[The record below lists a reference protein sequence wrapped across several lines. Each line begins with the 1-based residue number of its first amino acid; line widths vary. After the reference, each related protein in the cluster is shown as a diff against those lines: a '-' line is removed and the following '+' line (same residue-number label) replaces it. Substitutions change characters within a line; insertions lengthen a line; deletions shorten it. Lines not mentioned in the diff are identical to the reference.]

1 MPALRPLR
9 LQHRRPGWIA
19 LALAGLA
26 GIVVAACAPGSADDG
41 RGGTGFFPPVSASEQ
56 GIGVDSIYPLIFTI
70 AAAVFVLVEGLIIFA
85 VVRYRRRPKDVDLP
99 PQIHGNNRLELLWT
113 IIPAIVVAVLF
124 VLTIGGLNRI
134 EARPQDDRYALTVDV
149 TGFQWQWTFEY
160 QDLGL
165 SYTGLGEKG
174 PEMVLPVGQPILV
187 RLHAADVIHSFYVPR
202 FLFKK
207 DVVPGRVNEFPLT
220 IRPEDAGQVFNGQCA
235 EYCGLSHAQMFFS
248 VRAMSDADFQGWVA
262 AEQEKARA
270 TPPPVPSGGGGPS
283 GAPGS
288 STLQLSASNA
298 TAFDQQAVE
307 APAGAPLT
315 IVFTNKD
322 PGAPHNVS
330 IKNAT
335 PAGDFIGQPIAK
347 AGETAQ
353 YSAPPLAA
361 GQYGFYCSVHPNM
374 TGTLTVK

>member
-1 MPALRPLR
+1 MRALRPLR
-9 LQHRRPGWIA
+9 RQPRRPAWIA
-19 LALAGLA
+19 LALTALALA
-26 GIVVAACAPGSADDG
+26 GCAPGSADDG
-41 RGGTGFFPPVSASEQ
+41 RGGTGFLPPPAASEQ
-56 GIGVDSIYPLIFTI
+56 GTGVDSIYPLIFTI
-70 AAAVFVLVEGLIIFA
+70 AAIVFVLVEGLIIFA
-85 VVRYRRRPKDVDLP
+85 VLRYRRRPTDVDLP

-134 EARPQDDRYALTVDV
+134 EARPPDDRYALTVDV

-165 SYTGLGEKG
+165 TYTGLGQQG

-202 FLFKK
+202 FLYKK
-207 DVVPGRVNEFPLT
+207 DVVPGRVNQFPLT
-220 IRPEDAGQVFNGQCA
+220 IRPEDAGQVFGGQCA
-235 EYCGLSHAQMFFS
+235 EFCGLSHAQMFFT
-248 VRAMSDADFQGWVA
+248 VRAMSEQDFTAWVA

-270 TPPPVPSGGGGPS
+270 TPAPAPSGSPGGPS
-283 GAPGS
+283 GGPSAA
-288 STLQLSASNA
+288 TVQLSASSA
-298 TAFDQQAVE
+298 TGFDQGTAE
-307 APAGAPLT
+307 AAAGAPLT
-315 IVFTNKD
+315 IMFVNKD
-322 PGAPHNVS
+322 PAAPHNVS

-335 PAGDFIGQPIAK
+335 PQGDFVGQPIAN
-347 AGETAQ
+347 AGQTAQ

-361 GQYGFYCSVHPNM
+361 GQYQFYCSVHPNM